1 MHTPDIRTLLPHSGR
16 SVLLERL
23 VVAGPDAVTAELTIR
38 EDSPYFDNGGVGA
51 WIGLEYMAQAAAALA
66 GSQARAEG
74 GGVRQGVLLGTRR
87 YECDRP
93 SFPLGS
99 VLRVSARRA
108 APRDAA
114 LSLFECRIEGEGI
127 NAAATIS
134 IYHGARI
141 ETLLAGDGE

>member
-1 MHTPDIRTLLPHSGR
+1 MNTLDIRTLIPHTGR
-16 SVLLERL
+16 AVLLDQ
-23 VVAGPDAVTAELTIR
+23 VVAAESDALTAEVTVRHDSLYL
-38 EDSPYFDNGGVGA
+38 EDGVVGA
-51 WIGLEYMAQAAAALA
+51 WVGLEYMAQAAAALA

-74 GGVRQGVLLGTRR
+74 GGVRQGVLLGTRK